1 LPRSLVFGASALGFA
16 CLLGCTPS
24 YSPNTYATSAV
35 QQVNKVETGV
45 VIGFRQVMISAS
57 GTVGTVTGG
66 AAGGVLGAQSDL
78 VGINSALGAVGG
90 TAVGGILGAAVE
102 HASGD
107 TTGWEYIVRKA
118 NGELLSVTQREV
130 NPLPLGQK
138 VLVIA
143 GPQARIVV
151 DYSVDV
157 PEPAGKLPAAK
168 AEAAKPAKPAAPAP
182 RAVAVEADKPEAP
195 AATAEPAAEAPSP
208 AEAAAAAEPAAKEP
222 EAKEPAAETPSP
234 AAPAAAEE
242 PAAQVPPTADVET
255 PPQNGPLVDNAD
267 VSATRA
273 QERKAQATDA
283 AAPSEVTP
291 PQPAEDTTSAPA
303 VPVGTPVSAP

>member
-1 LPRSLVFGASALGFA
+1 MPRSLVFGASALGFA

-24 YSPNTYATSAV
+24 YSPNTYATNAV

-107 TTGWEYIVRKA
+107 TTGWEYIVRKT
-118 NGELLSVTQREV
+118 NGELLSVTQREA

-143 GPQARIVV
+143 GPQARVVV
-151 DYSVDV
+151 DYSVDI
-157 PEPAGKLPAAK
+157 PEPAAKPPAV
-168 AEAAKPAKPAAPAP
+168 ETAKPAKPATAPP
-182 RAVAVEADKPEAP
+182 AVAVETEKPAAP
-195 AATAEPAAEAPSP
+195 AATD
-208 AEAAAAAEPAAKEP
+208 
-222 EAKEPAAETPSP
+222 EPAAETPSP
-234 AAPAAAEE
+234 VAEAPSPAAPAAVDEQ
-242 PAAQVPPTADVET
+242 AAQTPPTAAVET
-255 PPQNGPLVDNAD
+255 PSHGGPLIDNAD

-273 QERKAQATDA
+273 QEQKARATEA
-283 AAPSEVTP
+283 AATSESTP
-291 PQPAEDTTSAPA
+291 PQPAEDAATVPAEPIDAPA
-303 VPVGTPVSAP
+303 AVP